1 MGPLFNFGGII
12 KTSNKMNKIK
22 LLGSIIMLLLTYF
35 PSLAQNDEIFE
46 KTYQFKIGINIQPC
60 QHNGQATG
68 LPATSNKGDY
78 FEVVGIV
85 NDTTFI
91 IQYTPWGIN
100 KNGSIRSWNEDDS
113 TQNLKWIYSTALNQ
127 TLDIKDRY
135 FLITKRQL
143 DLYAKDI
150 ARTCS
155 LVIGAL
161 SLPIK
166 LRLSGDDGLDR
177 RNKAFREIG
186 SDFNVG
192 ATIGISLRKKT
203 WESTSVNFTIGAG
216 ISSIKVDSTT
226 SLGLLKTATDVTA
239 LSPTF
244 NITLVHNDFNFSLST
259 GIDIVG
265 GELATKWVY
274 RNKPWIG
281 IGLGYNLFKATDGKA
296 AKQPGS

>member
-1 MGPLFNFGGII
+1 M
-12 KTSNKMNKIK
+12 S
-22 LLGSIIMLLLTYF
+22 SIIMLLLANF
-35 PSLAQNDEIFE
+35 EMLAQNDEIFE

-60 QHNGQATG
+60 QYNGQASG
-68 LPATSNKGDY
+68 SIATSNKGDY

-91 IQYTPWGIN
+91 IQYTPWGVN

-113 TQNLKWIYSTALNQ
+113 TQNLKWIYSTPINQ
-127 TLDIKDRY
+127 TLDIRDRY

-143 DLYAKDI
+143 DQYAKDI
-150 ARTCS
+150 AKTCS
-155 LVIGAL
+155 MVIGVL

-177 RNKAFREIG
+177 RNKEFREIG

-192 ATIGISLRKKT
+192 ATLGISLRSKK

-216 ISSIKVDSTT
+216 VSSIKVDSTT
-226 SLGLLKTATDVTA
+226 SLGLLKTTTDVTA

-244 NITLVHNDFNFSLST
+244 NVILVHNDFNFSLST

-281 IGLGYNLFKATDGKA
+281 IGLGYNLFKASDGKA
-296 AKQPGS
+296 TKQPGS